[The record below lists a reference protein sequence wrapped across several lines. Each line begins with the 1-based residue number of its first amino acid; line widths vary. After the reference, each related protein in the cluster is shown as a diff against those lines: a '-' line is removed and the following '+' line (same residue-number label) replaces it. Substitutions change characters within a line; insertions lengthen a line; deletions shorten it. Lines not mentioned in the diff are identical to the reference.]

1 MCPKY
6 IQLYQANL
14 NTGSLL
20 STLFS
25 HGRINSRPSNVI
37 VRGWRREH
45 HMMTP
50 TPCEV
55 GPSLSRT
62 QTLIAT
68 RVPCGGW
75 REQQGSGRPFTRTR
89 NQKRLNNGR
98 LGGNTPRPAAF
109 PSEGHGARKCLPSD
123 PCTVHSHQS
132 PHHASVRKGSHR
144 FHILEGGKEN
154 TQPRRELQDILRRV
168 HQNRRWPSNLI
179 RRLRKDEL
187 RRISSKLQGRFLTKL
202 RIAGRFGR
210 LSVITRGPSH
220 QKERVAHPEGGHRQ
234 VPLTFIRRLRRF
246 KEAGNSRKI
255 QPPLP

>member
-1 MCPKY
+1 M
-6 IQLYQANL
+6 
-14 NTGSLL
+14 

-25 HGRINSRPSNVI
+25 PGRINSRPSNVI

-123 PCTVHSHQS
+123 PCTVHSRQFQNGQPSISHPGGGKRKHATKKRASGHTPPGSSKSAVAIESHQKVT
-132 PHHASVRKGSHR
+132 PRIPVHQI
-144 FHILEGGKEN
+144 HILEVRKFRKKHAARTSSAGF
-154 TQPRRELQDILRRV
+154 
-168 HQNRRWPSNLI
+168 HQN
-179 RRLRKDEL
+179 
-187 RRISSKLQGRFLTKL
+187 
-202 RIAGRFGR
+202 
-210 LSVITRGPSH
+210 
-220 QKERVAHPEGGHRQ
+220 
-234 VPLTFIRRLRRF
+234 F
-246 KEAGNSRKI
+246 KVDF
-255 QPPLP
+255 

>member
-1 MCPKY
+1 
-6 IQLYQANL
+6 
-14 NTGSLL
+14 
-20 STLFS
+20 
-25 HGRINSRPSNVI
+25 
-37 VRGWRREH
+37 
-45 HMMTP
+45 MTP

-123 PCTVHSHQS
+123 PCTVHSRQFQNGQPS
-132 PHHASVRKGSHR
+132 ISHP
-144 FHILEGGKEN
+144 GGAKEN

-179 RRLRKDEL
+179 RLPLGSLFGPLPSSSEWAAIDSHPGGWKIPPKTHNHEDEL
-187 RRISSKLQGRFLTKL
+187 RRVSTKLQSRFLRKL
-202 RIAGRFGR
+202 RVGGGFGR
-210 LSVITRGPSH
+210 
-220 QKERVAHPEGGHRQ
+220 
-234 VPLTFIRRLRRF
+234 
-246 KEAGNSRKI
+246 
-255 QPPLP
+255 

>member
-1 MCPKY
+1 M
-6 IQLYQANL
+6 
-14 NTGSLL
+14 
-20 STLFS
+20 
-25 HGRINSRPSNVI
+25 
-37 VRGWRREH
+37 
-45 HMMTP
+45 
-50 TPCEV
+50 
-55 GPSLSRT
+55 SRT

-168 HQNRRWPSNLI
+168 HQSRRWPSNLI
-179 RRLRKDEL
+179 RLPLGSLFGPLPSSSEWAAIDSHPGGWKIPPKTHNHEDEL
-187 RRISSKLQGRFLTKL
+187 RRVSSKLQGRFLTKL

-210 LSVITRGPSH
+210 LSVITRGAVSSEGKGGSSRRRPSTSSTDIH
-220 QKERVAHPEGGHRQ
+220 QKV
-234 VPLTFIRRLRRF
+234 T
-246 KEAGNSRKI
+246 
-255 QPPLP
+255 